1 MHPSSSARRSD
12 GTRTRPLRAAPVL
25 LLALTLLVVSLL
37 SSCATSPLGR
47 RQLKLYPEAQLA
59 EMGVQSFDQLKAE
72 RTVSGNA
79 VADSYVRC
87 VADALIAQLPAEE
100 RDGWEVVVFEDPTAN
115 AFALPGR
122 KIGVHTGLLN
132 VATNADQLA
141 AVVGHEIGH
150 VLADHSNERLS
161 QQTATQVGMGTV
173 AAMTDTTTDTGRL
186 TMAALGLGAQYGVML
201 PYSRTH
207 EKEADL
213 MGLDL
218 MAKAGFD
225 PAQSVA
231 LWKNM
236 ASAGGQ
242 QPPELLSTHPSH
254 SSRISALEGRLP
266 SAIKLYDQAKAAG
279 RAPSCKR

>member
-1 MHPSSSARRSD
+1 
-12 GTRTRPLRAAPVL
+12 
-25 LLALTLLVVSLL
+25 
-37 SSCATSPLGR
+37 
-47 RQLKLYPEAQLA
+47 
-59 EMGVQSFDQLKAE
+59 
-72 RTVSGNA
+72 
-79 VADSYVRC
+79 
-87 VADALIAQLPAEE
+87 
-100 RDGWEVVVFEDPTAN
+100 
-115 AFALPGR
+115 
-122 KIGVHTGLLN
+122 
-132 VATNADQLA
+132 
-141 AVVGHEIGH
+141 
-150 VLADHSNERLS
+150 
-161 QQTATQVGMGTV
+161 
-173 AAMTDTTTDTGRL
+173 MTDTTTDTGRL

-225 PAQSVA
+225 PGQSVA

-266 SAIKLYDQAKAAG
+266 SASKLYDQAKAAG